1 MAVQSNEIPTAS
13 PARYLPGIRKRYR
26 PDGGYGWFLVP
37 GVMAFIVIVLIP
49 FLANIALSFTRWNGI
64 GAPVWIG
71 LANYQK
77 AFTDVAFI
85 ASFVNNF
92 LLIIAMVIIPTV
104 VGLFLASFLYDFVAP
119 RMGQGVASVFRAGF
133 YLPQIIPVVIAA
145 VVWRWIF
152 QPEWGVLNW
161 ALGAVGL
168 SSWRHNWMGSG
179 DTALASVMVV
189 LVWIQLGYPLVIF
202 MSGMQR
208 IDPELYE
215 AASLDGASW
224 FQRFKGITIHLLRPE
239 IYVVVLTTTISA
251 LKVFGPI
258 YAMTSGG
265 PGTATSV
272 ASYFAYKNFFER
284 AQVGYG
290 ATMATVLVAIIVVIT
305 IFYIRVQAAL
315 EEKE

>member
-1 MAVQSNEIPTAS
+1 
-13 PARYLPGIRKRYR
+13 
-26 PDGGYGWFLVP
+26 
-37 GVMAFIVIVLIP
+37 
-49 FLANIALSFTRWNGI
+49 
-64 GAPVWIG
+64 
-71 LANYQK
+71 
-77 AFTDVAFI
+77 
-85 ASFVNNF
+85 
-92 LLIIAMVIIPTV
+92 
-104 VGLFLASFLYDFVAP
+104 
-119 RMGQGVASVFRAGF
+119 
-133 YLPQIIPVVIAA
+133 
-145 VVWRWIF
+145 
-152 QPEWGVLNW
+152 
-161 ALGAVGL
+161 
-168 SSWRHNWMGSG
+168 
-179 DTALASVMVV
+179 MVV

>member
-1 MAVQSNEIPTAS
+1 MAVQSETFPATAVTTK
-13 PARYLPGIRKRYR
+13 RKRYH
-26 PDGGYGWFLVP
+26 PDRGYGWYLIP
-37 GVMAFIVIVLIP
+37 GVAAFVVIVLIP
-49 FLANIALSFTRWNGI
+49 FMANIVLSFTRWNGI
-64 GAPVWIG
+64 GTPVWIG
-71 LANYQK
+71 FANYQK
-77 AFTDVAFI
+77 AITDQAFI
-85 ASFVNNF
+85 ASFVNNL
-92 LLIIAMVIIPTV
+92 LLIIAMVIIPTL
-104 VGLFLASFLYDFVAP
+104 VGLFLASFLYDYVAP
-119 RMGQGVASVFRAGF
+119 RMGQGVASIFRAGF

-161 ALGAVGL
+161 ALKAVGL
-168 SSWRHNWMGSG
+168 GAWTHNWMGSA

-224 FQRFKGITIHLLRPE
+224 FKRFTGITIHLLKPE
-239 IYVVVLTTTISA
+239 IYVVVLTTTIAA

-265 PGTATSV
+265 PGTATIV

-290 ATMATVLVAIIVVIT
+290 ATMATVLVAIIAVVT
-305 IFYIRVQAAL
+305 IIYIRVQAAL